1 MPRTIAE
8 RADVLPVLGELFR
21 RHGFEGAS
29 LAVIAKATG
38 LGKGS
43 LYNFF
48 PGGKEEMA
56 AAVLTNV
63 EEWFEANLF
72 TPLFAVTEPAGAA
85 AAVAGMMTAADSYF
99 RSGRRMCL
107 VGVFAL
113 GDVRDP
119 FADRIQS
126 YFQRWIDA
134 LAHALT
140 QLGPDPVE
148 ARGIAEEV
156 VAGIQGALVTARA
169 TDDPTLFTRVLNRL
183 RRRCG
188 LPE

>member
-1 MPRTIAE
+1 MPRTIAQ

-21 RHGFEGAS
+21 RHGYEGAS

-63 EEWFEANLF
+63 EEWFETNLF
-72 TPLFAVTEPAGAA
+72 TPLFAVTDRAGAVD
-85 AAVAGMMTAADSYF
+85 AVAAMVTVVDAYF

-119 FADRIQS
+119 FADRIQG
-126 YFQRWIDA
+126 YFQRWIDG
-134 LAHALT
+134 LAHALA
-140 QLGPDPVE
+140 QCGHDP
-148 ARGIAEEV
+148 ADAHGIAEEV

-169 TDDPTLFTRVLNRL
+169 TDDPALFARVLNRL

-188 LPE
+188 VPE

>member
-1 MPRTIAE
+1 MARSVAE

-21 RHGFEGAS
+21 AHGFEGAS

-56 AAVLTNV
+56 AAVLANV
-63 EEWFEANLF
+63 EEWFESNLF
-72 TPLFAVTEPAGAA
+72 APLSDAPDGVAAIAAMFTAVDG
-85 AAVAGMMTAADSYF
+85 YF

-113 GDVRDP
+113 GDIRDP
-119 FADRIQS
+119 FGARIQG
-126 YFQRWIDA
+126 YFQRWIDSLAAA
-134 LAHALT
+134 LVRAGQDA
-140 QLGPDPVE
+140 GE
-148 ARGIAEEV
+148 ARGVAEEV
-156 VAGIQGALVTARA
+156 VAGIQGGLVMARA
-169 TDDPTLFTRVLNRL
+169 TDDPALFGRVLDRL

-188 LPE
+188 LAE